1 MTEAHAH
8 EHITHTQHTQM
19 EKAPK
24 ETAFETQQ
32 LPILLTTFAMTVIA
46 DFKSTGDMNKMMRS
60 KTEQKISFWNSVFR
74 SEVNCIKSHF

>member
-8 EHITHTQHTQM
+8 EHITHTTHT
-19 EKAPK
+19 KGK
-24 ETAFETQQ
+24 SSKRNLAFEAQQ

-60 KTEQKISFWNSVFR
+60 KTEQTTSFWNSVVC
-74 SEVNCIKSHF
+74 SGS